1 MKGIILAGGS
11 GSRLA
16 PMTSAVS
23 KQLLPIYDKPLI
35 YYPISTLMLAGI
47 REQLIITTARD
58 ADAFRVLLGDGSHLG
73 MSLEYA
79 IQDSPRGL
87 ADAFIIGEPFIGQSK
102 VALALGDNI
111 FHGAGLG
118 IQLSK
123 LTDVD
128 GAHIFAYKVVDP
140 QNYGVVKFGPRGKA
154 ESILEKP
161 SNPVSNF
168 AIPGLYFFDNEVVEI
183 AKQVKPSAR
192 GELEITSILESYM
205 YMNRLFVEVM
215 PRGTAWLDTGTPENL
230 LAASTYI
237 KIIEERQ
244 GYKVAC
250 LEEIALNKKWIRPAE
265 LLRDSRGFPP
275 NSYFDYVRDIIENSS
290 GAF

>member
-58 ADAFRVLLGDGSHLG
+58 VNSFRALLGDGSRLG
-73 MSLEYA
+73 MSFEYA

-87 ADAFIIGEPFIGQSK
+87 ADAFIVGKSFIGQSK
-102 VALALGDNI
+102 VALALGDNV
-111 FHGAGLG
+111 FHGSGLG
-118 IQLSK
+118 LQLSK
-123 LTDVD
+123 FTNID
-128 GAHIFAYKVVDP
+128 GAHIFAYKVADP
-140 QNYGVVKFGPRGKA
+140 QNYGVVNFGSNGRVI
-154 ESILEKP
+154 SIEEKP
-161 SNPVSNF
+161 LNPVSDF
-168 AIPGLYFFDNEVVEI
+168 AIPGLYFFDNQVVEI
-183 AKQVKPSAR
+183 AKAVKPSAR
-192 GELEITSILESYM
+192 GELEITSIMESYLSR
-205 YMNRLFVEVM
+205 NELFVEVM

-230 LAASTYI
+230 LAASTYV

-244 GYKVAC
+244 GFKVAC
-250 LEEIALNKKWIRPAE
+250 LEEIALTQKWVGSIE
-265 LLRDSRGFPP
+265 LMKTAHELPS
-275 NSYFDYVRDIIENSS
+275 NSYFDYVRNIST
-290 GAF
+290 A